1 MTATIDQVLARWATA
16 ERTGDAAELDARL
29 ELDEVSTHVH
39 GDTVIVVGPPLRSP
53 R

>member
-1 MTATIDQVLARWATA
+1 
-16 ERTGDAAELDARL
+16 
-29 ELDEVSTHVH
+29 LDEVSTHDH